1 MKNSVFSLSM
11 FFIVAFPG
19 ILHCDDEVELIKS
32 FLSTPYEVELIKTG
46 KKAVTAKS
54 KHDPYMKNPSFSMS
68 IEKPFDDS
76 SYAFK
81 FAEFGFEF
89 DVSGKYILGKEV
101 AGFKKLRAG
110 EQIKASLV
118 ESVANF
124 RALLAKFF
132 YLNRKKEIIKVFELK
147 IETLSKELSIL
158 VEGKNSSKFDL
169 MRIESQVL
177 SHKRKSLE
185 IESELAAVRSQIQSF
200 CGIEIDELSLQ
211 EPELIE
217 FEELKRRAFLENP
230 QIKQI
235 HFNLSESE
243 KEMAV
248 EKRKTIPDPG
258 LQIGFIHEKMQGV
271 SLGFGIDIGI
281 SFDLPFFDF
290 NRKGVAESVYE
301 NQQKKM
307 DLFEKK
313 FFVDLQISELYKK
326 ADHLIKGFIPDQNK
340 DDILEKSFFLYK
352 AGEISVS
359 DLISTLYEVEE
370 IHFSEIEIKEKI
382 HFLTLQLYAAAG
394 FFENE
399 KINDLI
405 GGAVK

>member
-1 MKNSVFSLSM
+1 
-11 FFIVAFPG
+11 
-19 ILHCDDEVELIKS
+19 
-32 FLSTPYEVELIKTG
+32 
-46 KKAVTAKS
+46 
-54 KHDPYMKNPSFSMS
+54 
-68 IEKPFDDS
+68 
-76 SYAFK
+76 
-81 FAEFGFEF
+81 
-89 DVSGKYILGKEV
+89 
-101 AGFKKLRAG
+101 
-110 EQIKASLV
+110 
-118 ESVANF
+118 
-124 RALLAKFF
+124 
-132 YLNRKKEIIKVFELK
+132 
-147 IETLSKELSIL
+147 
-158 VEGKNSSKFDL
+158 
-169 MRIESQVL
+169 
-177 SHKRKSLE
+177 
-185 IESELAAVRSQIQSF
+185 
-200 CGIEIDELSLQ
+200 
-211 EPELIE
+211 
-217 FEELKRRAFLENP
+217 
-230 QIKQI
+230 
-235 HFNLSESE
+235 
-243 KEMAV
+243 MAV

-271 SLGFGIDIGI
+271 SSGFGIDIGI

>member
-1 MKNSVFSLSM
+1 
-11 FFIVAFPG
+11 
-19 ILHCDDEVELIKS
+19 
-32 FLSTPYEVELIKTG
+32 
-46 KKAVTAKS
+46 
-54 KHDPYMKNPSFSMS
+54 
-68 IEKPFDDS
+68 
-76 SYAFK
+76 
-81 FAEFGFEF
+81 
-89 DVSGKYILGKEV
+89 
-101 AGFKKLRAG
+101 
-110 EQIKASLV
+110 
-118 ESVANF
+118 
-124 RALLAKFF
+124 
-132 YLNRKKEIIKVFELK
+132 
-147 IETLSKELSIL
+147 
-158 VEGKNSSKFDL
+158 